1 MRHLR
6 ASSPFPIPPLPT
18 AAGMVSAARLVGLLL
33 LAVAP
38 GLACRGGGAE
48 RVAFDLGAGLPFADV
63 RKELSSIDLG
73 SHGNRWHLAQ
83 GWAAESWHRRQA
95 TMFALQGAPEA
106 TLKFRMADP
115 AAVVLRLQGRPFGDW
130 EPEHA
135 RFQVKVNGR
144 IVGSAAV
151 RRELK
156 WYDFEVPA
164 VALVPGTNELTIRW
178 TAVTGDGSP
187 PTFGWFE
194 LRVERRVEER
204 LASPR
209 YRADES
215 TLLLP
220 ANVRLDYHLRVPEAA
235 VLRLDRLS
243 LGSGT
248 GGELAVELV
257 EDGVDPVLLGRF
269 PAPRRGVRL
278 DLGEYGGRVVRL
290 SLEATGASDAATFSG
305 LAVEAPVVV
314 TTEPEP
320 PGTRSRALDSSDA
333 TPASTARAGRR
344 NVIVYVVD
352 TLRRDHLGVY
362 GYRRP
367 VSPELDRF
375 AADATTFENAVGQS
389 SWTRASMASVFTG
402 LWPMSHATNGRKD
415 VLAPE
420 AETLAEL
427 LQRQGYL
434 TMAIVLNHN
443 VFPVFG
449 FAQGF
454 ENYTKMTRGG
464 AAKATDTFL
473 GWLDRRADERPFF
486 AWLHPVDPHDPYV
499 PPPEFRELFDDLD
512 GEPLELKRPPTR
524 EDTTDWSPQRMARV
538 VRHLTNLYDAEIAAN
553 DRSFGRLLSGLEER
567 GLLEETMIVFVSDHG
582 EEFQEHG
589 GWTHG
594 HNLNSETL
602 DIPLVIRF
610 PDRGRGERVDDVVQ
624 HIDILPTILDYLG
637 IAVPGHVEGRSLLP
651 LVGSPDDADRRQVP
665 AFSFVDL
672 EGRPHL
678 AVVDGDWKLIERL
691 EGPGEVL
698 TRLFDRS
705 EDPGETRNLALERPV
720 LARYLERL
728 IEARAREERLLTT
741 SEAELDEETEN
752 ALRALGYL
760 Q

>member
-1 MRHLR
+1 MSFRR
-6 ASSPFPIPPLPT
+6 TSQPLLGFG
-18 AAGMVSAARLVGLLL
+18 ALALAIGLVSGCGED
-33 LAVAP
+33 P
-38 GLACRGGGAE
+38 
-48 RVAFDLGAGLPFADV
+48 RVTVFDLGAGLPFADV
-63 RKELSSIDLG
+63 RREIPSIDLG
-73 SHGNRWHLAQ
+73 AQEFRWHLAR
-83 GWAAESWHRRQA
+83 GWASESWSRRWGV
-95 TMFALQGAPEA
+95 MFALQGEPES
-106 TLKFRMADP
+106 TLRFRMAE
-115 AAVVLRLQGRPFGDW
+115 AADVTLRLRGRPFGDW
-130 EPEHA
+130 GSEHS
-135 RFQVKVNGR
+135 RFQIMVNGR
-144 IVGSAAV
+144 TVGSAAV
-151 RRELK
+151 RREPR
-156 WYDFEVPA
+156 WYAFEVPA
-164 VALVPGTNELTIRW
+164 MALVAGTNELTIRW
-178 TAVTGDGSP
+178 SAVAGGGLP
-187 PTFGWFE
+187 PTLGWFE
-194 LRVERRVEER
+194 LRVERRTETR
-204 LASPR
+204 IDSPR
-209 YRADES
+209 YRSDQS

-220 ANVRLDYHLRVPEAA
+220 ANQRLDYHLRVPEDAS
-235 VLRLDRLS
+235 LRIGELS
-243 LGSGT
+243 LGSGS
-248 GGELAVELV
+248 GGELMVELG
-257 EDGVDPVLLGRF
+257 EDGVEPVTLGRF
-269 PAPRRGVRL
+269 AAPSRGLRV
-278 DLGEYGGRVVRL
+278 DLTEFGGRVVRL
-290 SLEATGASDAATFSG
+290 SLEAVGASDATTFSG
-305 LAVEAPVVV
+305 LAIESPVVV
-314 TTEPEP
+314 AAKPDAPSPAASETSPRPTE
-320 PGTRSRALDSSDA
+320 
-333 TPASTARAGRR
+333 RR
-344 NVIVYVVD
+344 NVLVYVVD

-375 AADATTFENAVGQS
+375 AADATVFDNAVGQS

-420 AETLAEL
+420 AVTLAEL
-427 LQRQGYL
+427 LQEQGYL

-473 GWLDRRADERPFF
+473 GWLDRGTDERPFF

-524 EDTTDWSPQRMARV
+524 EDTTDWSAERMARV

-553 DRSFGRLLSGLEER
+553 DRSFGLLLSGLEER

-602 DIPLVIRF
+602 DVPLVIRF
-610 PDRGRGERVDDVVQ
+610 PDRGRGERVEDVVQ
-624 HIDILPTILDYLG
+624 HIDILPTVLDYLG

-651 LVGSPDDADRRQVP
+651 LVGSPAAAGRRQIP

-691 EGPGEVL
+691 EGPGLVL
-698 TRLFDRS
+698 TRLYDRS
-705 EDPGETRNLALERPV
+705 EDPAETRNLVLERPI

-728 IEARAREERLLTT
+728 IEARAKEERLLTT